1 MLGLFFTAAPVRRLE
16 DVDASDRALFARVFH
31 RLLAHGVHLPP
42 SPYEALFVS
51 TAHGEAEI
59 ADLAPQFREASEKL
73 QVGEVSEPI
82 RTSAGMH
89 LIAVCGRRMA
99 GAQEVN
105 KEQIEQR
112 LFSQQLSMI
121 ARRYMRDLR
130 NSATIETR

>member
-59 ADLAPQFREASEKL
+59 AATWRPSTAPLPRS
-73 QVGEVSEPI
+73 
-82 RTSAGMH
+82 T
-89 LIAVCGRRMA
+89 
-99 GAQEVN
+99 
-105 KEQIEQR
+105 
-112 LFSQQLSMI
+112 
-121 ARRYMRDLR
+121 
-130 NSATIETR
+130 